1 MMGED
6 RGMNARHRP
15 QPIEIETLAA
25 FDRQVAP
32 GTKLAGWEIQGVD
45 LTDRDQVLRQLR
57 PAGALFLGCRLT
69 RSTADW
75 LRAHGALIFPK
86 VPDLPF
92 NPYRTH
98 LYTGPELYSDLDK
111 SYDAT
116 PDARIYAWWR
126 SDGRGLTKTLAEAL
140 HDHAVDDAL
149 EEWIDD
155 RRVVGIM
162 GGHTTKRGSES
173 YAQAAQLAR
182 HLAQQGLT
190 VATGGGPGSM
200 EAANLGARFCN
211 LAESH
216 FTECLDALGRAPDY
230 ADIRAWAQLGLSLLD
245 SGPDSGLSLGIPT
258 WYYGHEPPNPF
269 ASRIAKYF
277 RNALREDVLLTIC
290 NAGVVF
296 LPGAAGTVQE
306 IFQAACK
313 VYYAD
318 PGSTFPLV
326 LVGHDY
332 WTDFLPG
339 WGLLRSLGQDHQLGH
354 HIHLVDDVEAA
365 GRLLTQPLS

>member
-1 MMGED
+1 
-6 RGMNARHRP
+6 MNARHRP
-15 QPIEIETLAA
+15 QPVEIETLED
-25 FDRQVAP
+25 FDKYAAP
-32 GTKLAGWEIQGVD
+32 GTKLAGWEIRGVD
-45 LTDRDQVLRQLR
+45 LTSREEALRQLR

-75 LRAHGALIFPK
+75 LRARGALIFPK

-98 LYTGPELYSDLDK
+98 LYTGQELYTDLFT

-126 SDGRGLTKTLAEAL
+126 ADGRGLVKTLAESL
-140 HDHAVDDAL
+140 HDHSIDDAL
-149 EEWIDD
+149 DDWIDA

-173 YAQAAQLAR
+173 YAQAASLGKF
-182 HLAQQGLT
+182 LAQQGIT

-200 EAANLGARFCN
+200 EAANMGARFATMDQTAFDSCLEL
-211 LAESH
+211 LA
-216 FTECLDALGRAPDY
+216 RAPDY
-230 ADIRAWAQLGLSLLD
+230 RDVQAWARLGLSLLD
-245 SGPDSGLSLGIPT
+245 PHPDSGLSLGIPT
-258 WYYGHEPPNPF
+258 WFYGHEPPNPF
-269 ASRIAKYF
+269 SSRIAKYF
-277 RNALREDVLLTIC
+277 RNALREDILLSIC
-290 NAGVVF
+290 NTGVVF

-313 VYYAD
+313 VYYAE

-326 LVGHDY
+326 LVGHEY
-332 WTDFLPG
+332 WAEFLPS
-339 WGLLRSLGQDHQLGH
+339 WGLLRNLGQDHQLGE
-354 HIHLVDDVEAA
+354 HIFLVDDVDAA
-365 GRLLTQPLS
+365 GQLLLDQASD